1 MKKVSEGRTY
11 EKPTQS
17 AQLTPGQPIYLTDLG
32 RCTPPSA
39 LSAEP
44 HHGYW
49 RKLEYQATPGMDAA
63 SGAEAISAPDQLS
76 GTMLMAAEF
85 TDAPEITYPL
95 QMNGW
100 YTISFG
106 LVHMRGFD
114 NRPQVKLTSDPCFSP
129 VILRARPDY
138 GIVNPRDGIL
148 WGIHI
153 QEVFWKAADLTNQQL
168 LLHQLCIQVAPG
180 DELGSHRYAKVGLVY
195 IKLTPL
201 SAEEVKALQVDQQR
215 TDTRR
220 LFAHNDASSFQYSY
234 LVTTREDIKRE
245 IEPYRN
251 TDFSRLYWEAAY
263 GDLMLYLGKVGRLP
277 TMEGE
282 DEFYNVGEYMY
293 SRTWRI
299 FRDQGI
305 DPLKVAVD
313 YAHEINL
320 ELHAGFRTA
329 GFYHLPLTEAT
340 SNRQSF
346 YEHHPELRGI
356 GRDGRLS
363 PRISYTYPETRRFV
377 LSLLRE
383 VAEYGVDGICLLY
396 VRRPPLVEYEPPLV
410 DGFMAEYG
418 EDPRTLDPHDAR
430 WLAYRSRTLTQ
441 FMREVRQEMDAVAR
455 ERGQSKRIE
464 VSAVVSGREEEN
476 LLHSMDIKA
485 WIAEGLVDT
494 IIPNTMS
501 PRLNTTTESWP
512 DQRGVAYWVE
522 LTKGTACKLALN
534 IMPRQMSPEDYR
546 RKAEALYAAGVENL
560 FYWDCNGRATYNF
573 AWDSLRRLGH
583 REEIQAWMQA
593 GEPDLE
599 PERMIFNELGGWDMN
614 YDTPG

>member
-1 MKKVSEGRTY
+1 MDGSTRS
-11 EKPTQS
+11 TQINNS
-17 AQLTPGQPIYLTDLG
+17 NQTIYLTDLDH
-32 RCTPPSA
+32 CTPLSA
-39 LSAEP
+39 LSSEP

-49 RKLEYQATPGMDAA
+49 RKLEYKAA
-63 SGAEAISAPDQLS
+63 SGMDGASGTDQLS
-76 GTMLMAAEF
+76 GTMLMAAEL

-95 QMNGW
+95 HMNGW

-106 LVHMRGFD
+106 VVHMRGFD
-114 NRPQVKLTSDPCFSP
+114 NVVQVKLTSDPCFSLLT
-129 VILRARPDY
+129 LRARPDR

-153 QEVFWKAADLTNQQL
+153 QEVFWKAADLTNQQIL
-168 LLHQLCIQVAPG
+168 LRQLCTQVADQG
-180 DELGSHRYAKVGLVY
+180 DQLGSRRYAKVGLVY

-201 SAEEVKALQVDQQR
+201 SAEEVKALQDDRQR

-220 LFAHNDASSFQYSY
+220 LFAHNDASSFQYSH
-234 LVTTREDIKRE
+234 LVTTPEDIKRE

-263 GDLMLYLGKVGRLP
+263 GDMMLYLGKAGRLP
-277 TMEGE
+277 TLEGE
-282 DEFYNVGEYMY
+282 DEFYTVGEYMY
-293 SRTWRI
+293 TRTWRT

-305 DPLKVAVD
+305 DPLKVAVE
-313 YAHEINL
+313 YAHEINV

-329 GFYHLPLTEAT
+329 GFYHSPLTEAAA
-340 SNRQSF
+340 NWQSF
-346 YEHHPELRGI
+346 YAQHPELRGV
-356 GRDGRLS
+356 GRDGKLS
-363 PRISYTYPETRRFV
+363 PRISYTYPETRRYV
-377 LSLLRE
+377 TSLLRE
-383 VAEYGVDGICLLY
+383 VAEYGVDGIALLY

-410 DGFMAEYG
+410 DGFIAEYG
-418 EDPRTLDPHDAR
+418 QDPRTLDPKDPR
-430 WLAYRSRTLTQ
+430 WLAYRCRTLTQ

-455 ERGQSKRIE
+455 ERGQTRRIE

-476 LLHSMDIKA
+476 LMDGMDIKG
-485 WIAEGLVDT
+485 WIAAGLVDT
-494 IIPNTMS
+494 IVPNTMS

-512 DQRGVAYWVE
+512 DLRDVTYWVE

-534 IMPRQMSPEDYR
+534 IMPRTMPPEEYR
-546 RKAEALYAAGVENL
+546 RKAEALYAAGVENI

-573 AWDSLRRLGH
+573 SWDALRRMGH
-583 REEIQAWMQA
+583 REEIQAWMHA